1 MSAKL
6 EYKNLKWKLT
16 VNGTEIPHSHI
27 VYDGLSMKND
37 EFPYVAIMIDE
48 IEIED
53 LGLEVSKND
62 TYRN

>member
-16 VNGTEIPHSHI
+16 VNGIEIPHSHI
-27 VYDGLSMKND
+27 AYDGLSMKND

-48 IEIED
+48 VEIED
-53 LGLEVSKND
+53 LGLEISKNE
-62 TYRN
+62 TSRS